1 MIELHEMEQ
10 LVEAIEQE
18 LGRSLCPLVRQAFL
32 QVPRHLFIEQY
43 YQQRGSSLTWD
54 LVQAT
59 MKSVYQD
66 QPLVIQLDQRGRPTS
81 SSSQPSIMAIQLEAL
96 DLESGHS
103 VLEIGAG
110 TGYNAAL
117 MGVLVGQGGEVTSI
131 DINADLVL
139 EASKML
145 ARAGATNVR
154 VLQEDGFVGYLAYAP
169 YDRILA
175 TCSVESIP
183 RAWVDQLKLRGLLV
197 CNMVTSLA
205 SLFVRVEKNELGNLE
220 GGFLDLAATYMP
232 MHTGALPPKTK
243 VDWAYYLSDRLSEAH
258 SLQLASA
265 ELGRS
270 PLASWLSRRTQSVA
284 GRNKIEYYDSL
295 PHTSIRLSECF
306 ETLLKNPAYSL
317 LLHSF
322 LTGVT
327 KRYRSSNDQIQL
339 YLLINDTAI
348 QVKDDVLTI
357 YGNNAWAEQ
366 QIKQSI
372 DLYRHLG
379 QPPITEYHISIQ
391 GQQVLACI
399 ADHLVYLV
407 P

>member
-1 MIELHEMEQ
+1 MIELHAMEQ

-18 LGRSLCPLVRQAFL
+18 LGRPLYPPVRQAFL
-32 QVPRHLFIEQY
+32 QVPRHLFVEHY
-43 YQQRGSSLTWD
+43 YQQRGNSLTWD

-59 MKSVYQD
+59 MESVYQD
-66 QPLVIQLDQRGRPTS
+66 QPLVIQIDQRGRPTS

-96 DLESGHS
+96 DLESGQS

-117 MGVLVGQGGEVTSI
+117 IGVLVGQGGEVTSI
-131 DINADLVL
+131 DIDGDLLL

-145 ARAGATNVR
+145 ARAGASNVR
-154 VLQEDGFVGYLAYAP
+154 ILQEDGFVGCLAYAP

-175 TCSVESIP
+175 TCSVGSIP

-205 SLFVRVEKNELGNLE
+205 SLFVRVEKNESGNLE
-220 GGFLDLAATYMP
+220 GRFLDLAATYMP
-232 MHTGALPPKTK
+232 MHSGTLSPKTT
-243 VDWAYYLSDRLSEAH
+243 VDWAYY
-258 SLQLASA
+258 
-265 ELGRS
+265 
-270 PLASWLSRRTQSVA
+270 
-284 GRNKIEYYDSL
+284 DSL
-295 PHTSIRLSECF
+295 PCTSMCLSECF
-306 ETLLKNPAYSL
+306 ESLLKNPAYSL
-317 LLHSF
+317 LLHRF
-322 LTGVT
+322 LAGIT
-327 KRYRSSNDQIQL
+327 KRYRSSDGQVQL

-357 YGNNAWAEQ
+357 YGNNAWVEQ

-399 ADHLVYLV
+399 ADHIVRLV

>member
-1 MIELHEMEQ
+1 MIELHAMDQ

-18 LGRSLCPLVRQAFL
+18 LGRSLYPPVRQAFL
-32 QVPRHLFIEQY
+32 QVPRHLFVEQY
-43 YQQRGSSLTWD
+43 YQQRGTSLTWD

-59 MKSVYQD
+59 MESVYQD
-66 QPLVIQLDQRGRPTS
+66 QPLVIQIDQRGRPTS

-96 DLESGHS
+96 DLESGHT

-117 MGVLVGQGGEVTSI
+117 MGVLVGKGGEVTSI
-131 DINADLVL
+131 DIDADLVL

-154 VLQEDGFVGYLAYAP
+154 VLQEDGFVGCLAYAP

-175 TCSVESIP
+175 TCSVGAIP
-183 RAWVDQLKLRGLLV
+183 RAWVDQLNLRGLLV

-205 SLFVRVEKNELGNLE
+205 SLFVRVEKTEMGNLE

-232 MHTGALPPKTK
+232 MHIGTLPPKTT
-243 VDWAYYLSDRLSEAH
+243 VDWAYY
-258 SLQLASA
+258 
-265 ELGRS
+265 
-270 PLASWLSRRTQSVA
+270 
-284 GRNKIEYYDSL
+284 DSL
-295 PHTSIRLSECF
+295 PCTSIRLSESF

-317 LLHSF
+317 LLHGF
-322 LTGVT
+322 LTGIT
-327 KRYRSSNDQIQL
+327 KRYRSSDGQVQL

-357 YGNNAWAEQ
+357 YGNNAWTEQ

-372 DLYRHLG
+372 DLYRRLG
-379 QPPITEYHISIQ
+379 LPPITEYHISIQ
-391 GQQVLACI
+391 GQQVIACI
-399 ADHLVYLV
+399 ADQIMHLV

>member
-1 MIELHEMEQ
+1 MIELHAMGQ

-18 LGRSLCPLVRQAFL
+18 LRRPLYPPVRQAFL
-32 QVPRHLFIEQY
+32 RVPRHLFVEQY
-43 YQQRGSSLTWD
+43 YQQRGTSLTWD

-59 MKSVYQD
+59 MESVYQD
-66 QPLVIQLDQRGRPTS
+66 QPLVIQIDQQGRPTS

-96 DLESGHS
+96 DLESGQS

-131 DINADLVL
+131 DIDGDLIL

-145 ARAGATNVR
+145 ARAGASNVR
-154 VLQEDGFVGYLAYAP
+154 ILQEDGFVGCLAYAP

-175 TCSVESIP
+175 TCSVGSIP

-205 SLFVRVEKNELGNLE
+205 SLFVRVEKNEPGNLE
-220 GGFLDLAATYMP
+220 GGFLDLTATYMP
-232 MHTGALPPKTK
+232 MHTGTLPPKTT
-243 VDWAYYLSDRLSEAH
+243 VDWAYY
-258 SLQLASA
+258 
-265 ELGRS
+265 
-270 PLASWLSRRTQSVA
+270 
-284 GRNKIEYYDSL
+284 DSL
-295 PHTSIRLSECF
+295 PCTSIRLSECF
-306 ETLLKNPAYSL
+306 ESLLKNPAYSL
-317 LLHSF
+317 LLHRF
-322 LTGVT
+322 LAGIT
-327 KRYRSSNDQIQL
+327 KRYRSSDGQVLL
-339 YLLINDTAI
+339 YLLINDSAI
-348 QVKDDVLTI
+348 QVKDDVLTM
-357 YGNNAWAEQ
+357 YGNNAWVEQ

-391 GQQVLACI
+391 GQQVLACL
-399 ADHLVYLV
+399 ADHIVRLV